1 MKLMRIKKKLKTAI
15 FFIAPIVI
23 VTTMGWLI
31 AHDTHYFVV
40 DRTQVEVEF
49 IESQASLLSHI
60 KPALLA
66 EIEALK
72 GQNLWRLSLK
82 QVRES
87 LLRNNWIREVEI
99 QRRFPDQLK
108 VSFNLQDVAFLY
120 INAKKQIRPVSLL
133 GEVLPV
139 LPVGLLPSAPIVR
152 NSKIIE
158 DQELLKKVLD
168 LVRQVPQIGPLNLD
182 NVASI
187 DYQSTTGLAF
197 ELIQEETIV
206 YFGEQDIQRKALQV
220 LKVTDYLRSQKQKVR
235 VIDASFSKKV
245 LVRPRK
251 RS

>member
-1 MKLMRIKKKLKTAI
+1 MGIKKKLKTAI
-15 FFIAPIVI
+15 LFIVPSVI
-23 VTTMGWLI
+23 AATMGWWI
-31 AHDTHYFVV
+31 SHDTHYFIV
-40 DRTQVEVEF
+40 DKTQVEVEF
-49 IESQASLLSHI
+49 VENQAFLLSHI
-60 KPALLA
+60 KPSLLA
-66 EIEALK
+66 EIESLK

-82 QVRES
+82 NVRES
-87 LLRNNWIREVEI
+87 LLKNGWIKEVEI
-99 QRRFPDQLK
+99 QRRFPNELM

-133 GEVLPV
+133 GELLPA
-139 LPVGLLPSAPIVR
+139 LPIGLLPSAPIVR
-152 NSKIIE
+152 NIKIIE
-158 DQELLKKVLD
+158 DQELLKKVLA

-197 ELIQEETIV
+197 ELIEEGAIV
-206 YFGEQDIQRKALQV
+206 YFGEQDIQTKALQV
-220 LKVTDYLRSQKQKVR
+220 LKVTDYLKSQKQKVR